1 MTEILKAN
9 KPFFLLYLLFLIIGG
24 ICQAL
29 WSPTDLFLL
38 INSHNN
44 AFFDAFFLYFTNVGD
59 GAFFAAVIILCLFI
73 KYRYALIGIASF
85 ALSGLLA
92 QGLKRFVFPEVMRPR
107 AVFEGSSYPL
117 HWVQGLEIHSNHS
130 FPSGHA
136 TTAFA
141 VFALLSL
148 VLRNKGWGVL
158 YFTLAFL
165 AAYSR
170 VYLGQH
176 FFADIYAG
184 SVLGVG
190 STVSVYL
197 LVDHLL
203 EKNPRNWY
211 QRSLLRP

>member
-1 MTEILKAN
+1 MYEILKAN
-9 KPFFLLYLLFLIIGG
+9 KPFFFLYILFLMVGG
-24 ICQAL
+24 ISQAV

-38 INSHNN
+38 INSRNSP
-44 AFFDAFFLYFTNVGD
+44 FFDAFFLYFTNVGD

-73 KYRYALIGIASF
+73 KYRYALIGVASF
-85 ALSGLLA
+85 ALSSALA
-92 QGLKRFVFPEVMRPR
+92 QGLKRFVFPDVMRPR

-117 HWVQGLEIHSNHS
+117 HWVQGLEIHSSHS

-148 VLRNKGWGVL
+148 VLGNKAWGIL
-158 YFTLAFL
+158 YFVLAFL

-176 FFADIYAG
+176 FVADIYAG

-190 STVSVYL
+190 STVLMYL
-197 LVDHLL
+197 LVDHFL
-203 EKNPRNWY
+203 EKNPKKWY
-211 QRSLLRP
+211 QRSILRP